1 MVMRKPVTV
10 AVTVL
15 SVLMLIIA
23 SAYSQEDMEAV
34 SNDAFENPQ
43 RPSATFFHDAHN
55 EAAGLD
61 DCAECHHV
69 YDDSGAKSED
79 ESSEDQACSDCH
91 GATDEA
97 SKPGLM
103 KAYHFNCKGC
113 HLSEKKGPILCAECH
128 VRS

>member
-1 MVMRKPVTV
+1 MRKTFGV
-10 AVTVL
+10 AVVVALVL
-15 SVLMLIIA
+15 VLIIA
-23 SAYSQEDMEAV
+23 SAYSQEDMEFV
-34 SNDAFENPQ
+34 SNEAFDNPQ
-43 RPSATFFHDAHN
+43 RPSAVFYHDDHN

-69 YDDSGAKSED
+69 YDDDGVKLED
-79 ESSEDQACSDCH
+79 ETSEDQACADCH
-91 GATDEA
+91 GDEDEGA
-97 SKPGLM
+97 KPGLM